1 MVVHQSQIRSGELD
15 KVIIPEGLSQSSEF
29 RKDLNM
35 GNAYWF
41 YNSYGNSSELKRVLL
56 LQKTEDKED
65 AKEEDIRKSYRGLG
79 VTACG

>member
-1 MVVHQSQIRSGELD
+1 MHQSEVRSGELD
-15 KVIIPEGLSQSSEF
+15 KDIIPEGLSQSSEF

-41 YNSYGNSSELKRVLL
+41 YNKYGNDSELKRVLL

-65 AKEEDIRKSYRGLG
+65 AKEEEIKKSYRGLG
-79 VTACG
+79 VTACA